1 MKLPE
6 SSTNSLIRL
15 QYIDKLFYGGFFMSI
30 IPEIDWQRV
39 DVLIDLAVSEDLGD
53 RGDTTTIACVPESA
67 KSRAVLLCKEDEMIL
82 AGIAVAERVF
92 KKIDPALEFEALKT
106 DGDLCVRGEKLAV
119 ISGSAR
125 AILTAERT
133 ALNFIQRLCG
143 VATMSYF
150 YSRELANSN
159 CVVLDTRK
167 TTPGYRNLEKYAVS
181 VGGATNHRIG
191 LYDRIMIKDNHRELA
206 AIEGDGAIT
215 RAVERARKAYPEL
228 EIEVE
233 ADCLEEVAEAAETG
247 VEYIMLDN
255 MDNETMKKAVE
266 IVNGRARLEASGGI
280 TIERLKSIGEIGV
293 DFVSSGALTHSVKAA
308 DISLDIEVES

>member
-1 MKLPE
+1 
-6 SSTNSLIRL
+6 
-15 QYIDKLFYGGFFMSI
+15 MSN

-39 DVLIDLAVSEDLGD
+39 DTLIDLAVSEDLGGI
-53 RGDTTTIACVPESA
+53 GDTTTLACVPENA
-67 KSRAVLLCKEDEMIL
+67 KSRAILLCKEDEMVL

-92 KKIDPALEFEALKT
+92 KKIDPGLEFQALKQ
-106 DGDLCVRGEKLAV
+106 DGDHCLRGEKLAV

-150 YSRELANSN
+150 YSRELKDSA
-159 CVVLDTRK
+159 CTVLDTRK
-167 TTPGYRNLEKYAVS
+167 TTPGYRNLEKYAVA
-181 VGGATNHRIG
+181 VGGADNHRIG

-206 AIEGDGAIT
+206 ALEGDGAIT
-215 RAVERARKAYPEL
+215 RAVQRARAAYPEL

-233 ADCLEEVAEAAETG
+233 ADTLDEVAEAAACG

-255 MDNETMKKAVE
+255 MSNDEMKKAVA
-266 IVNGRARLEASGGI
+266 ITAGRAKLEASGGI
-280 TIERLKSIGEIGV
+280 TIKRLASIGQVGV
-293 DFVSSGALTHSVKAA
+293 DYVSSGALTHSVCSM
-308 DISLDIEVES
+308 DISLDIEVLK

>member
-1 MKLPE
+1 
-6 SSTNSLIRL
+6 
-15 QYIDKLFYGGFFMSI
+15 MSI

-39 DVLIDLAVSEDLGD
+39 DTLIDLAVSEDLGD
-53 RGDTTTIACVPESA
+53 LGDTTTIACVPENA
-67 KSRAVLLCKEDEMIL
+67 KSRAILLCKEDEMIL

-92 KKIDPALEFEALKT
+92 KKIDPSLEFEALKR
-106 DGDLCVRGEKLAV
+106 DGDLCARGDKLAI
-119 ISGSAR
+119 ISGPAR

-167 TTPGYRNLEKYAVS
+167 TTPGFRNLEKYAVA
-181 VGGATNHRIG
+181 VGGSDNHRIG

-206 AIEGDGAIT
+206 ALEGDGAIT
-215 RAVERARKAYPEL
+215 RAVGRARAAYPAL

-233 ADCLEEVAEAAETG
+233 ADTLDEVAEAAACG

-255 MDNETMKKAVE
+255 MSDEEMKKAVA
-266 IVNGRARLEASGGI
+266 ITAGRAKLEASGGI
-280 TIERLKSIGEIGV
+280 TIKRLASIGRIGV
-293 DFVSSGALTHSVKAA
+293 DYVSSGALTHSVRSM
-308 DISLDIEVES
+308 DISLDIEVLA

>member
-1 MKLPE
+1 
-6 SSTNSLIRL
+6 
-15 QYIDKLFYGGFFMSI
+15 
-30 IPEIDWQRV
+30 
-39 DVLIDLAVSEDLGD
+39 
-53 RGDTTTIACVPESA
+53 
-67 KSRAVLLCKEDEMIL
+67 MIL

-92 KKIDPALEFEALKT
+92 KKIDPALEFEALKQ
-106 DGDLCVRGEKLAV
+106 DGDLCVRGDKLAV
-119 ISGSAR
+119 ISGPAR

-167 TTPGYRNLEKYAVS
+167 TTPGFRNLEKYAVA
-181 VGGATNHRIG
+181 VGGSDNHRIG

-206 AIEGDGAIT
+206 ALEGDGAIT
-215 RAVERARKAYPEL
+215 RAVKRAREAFPML

-233 ADCLEEVAEAAETG
+233 ADTLDEVAEAASCG

-255 MDNETMKKAVE
+255 MSDDEMKKAVA
-266 IVNGRARLEASGGI
+266 ITAGRAKLEASGGI
-280 TIERLKSIGEIGV
+280 TIKRLASIGRIGV
-293 DFVSSGALTHSVKAA
+293 DYVSSGALTHSVRSM
-308 DISLDIEVES
+308 DISLDIEVAK